1 MKKTVKILVLMTVVL
16 LSCVMM
22 WSCLR
27 DAAEVSKDAGVGRF
41 DDTEQTEKKDDT
53 DVEDKD
59 VEGEDPEKDVD
70 PPLDDKND
78 EKEDEPEDE
87 PEKPVSTG
95 ALWSFKDGKYT
106 YNFPKRDGSAAKN
119 ISDIASLYGTKL
131 DDQPDDWYCGKS
143 TYDEATGEVTY
154 VWDRYQSTIDIID
167 KYGAIYRG
175 DTTKKV
181 CYFTFDCGYEFG
193 PTPSILDT
201 LKEKQV
207 AGTFFLTGDYVK
219 SEHDLIKRMLDEGH
233 IVGNHTVSHPHCNQL
248 SGEEFIE
255 ELEGLEEMFYEQFPD
270 ADPLIFFRP
279 PYGNCNEYILA
290 LTEKM
295 GYHTVMWSYTYMDY
309 DTDNQLSYA
318 DAMAKVKSGL
328 HPGCVYL
335 FHTESVTNAAI
346 LGDFIDW
353 IRAQGYEILPICDI
367 IE

>member
-1 MKKTVKILVLMTVVL
+1 MKKKVRLLMCLAVVL
-16 LSCVMM
+16 VSCLML

-27 DAAEVSKDAGVGRF
+27 DAAEVSTNAGVGR
-41 DDTEQTEKKDDT
+41 EQTIGT
-53 DVEDKD
+53 EDENKPD
-59 VEGEDPEKDVD
+59 EQSGDKSNDGEDDPTPPDDDDPAGKDGN
-70 PPLDDKND
+70 ND
-78 EKEDEPEDE
+78 EEQTPTASGK
-87 PEKPVSTG
+87 
-95 ALWSFKDGKYT
+95 LWEYKDGKYKF
-106 YNFPKRDGSAAKN
+106 YFSERDKSGEHN
-119 ISDIASLYGTKL
+119 ISDIATLFGTKL
-131 DDQPDDWYCGKS
+131 DDQPEDWYCGKS

-154 VWDRYQSTIDIID
+154 VWDRYQSTIDTVN

-193 PTPSILDT
+193 PTPDILDT
-201 LKEKQV
+201 LKEKGV
-207 AGTFFLTGDYVK
+207 SGTFFLTGDYVRT
-219 SEHDLIKRMLDEGH
+219 EHDLMKRMLDEGH
-233 IVGNHTVSHPHCNQL
+233 IIGNHTVSHLHCEEL
-248 SGEEFIE
+248 SGEDFIAE
-255 ELEGLEEMFYEQFPD
+255 VEGLEDMFYEQFPD
-270 ADPLIFFRP
+270 ADPMIFFRP
-279 PYGNCNEYILA
+279 PYGNCNEYVLA

-309 DTDNQLSYA
+309 DTNNQLSYD
-318 DAMAKVKSGL
+318 DAMAKVKAGL